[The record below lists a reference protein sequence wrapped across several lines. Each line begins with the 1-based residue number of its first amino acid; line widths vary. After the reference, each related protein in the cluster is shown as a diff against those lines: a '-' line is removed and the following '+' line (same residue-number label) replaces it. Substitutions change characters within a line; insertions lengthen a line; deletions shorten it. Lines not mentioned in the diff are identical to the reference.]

1 MDGQEPKTA
10 FITGAAS
17 GLGRELAR
25 QYLAAGW
32 RVAVFD
38 CDHAGL
44 AAAWPDADARVL
56 VLPGDV
62 RSEHDLAGAR
72 DRVLTEW
79 GRIDLLVNNAGV
91 ALAGALEACS
101 ADDWEWIVQ
110 INLLGV
116 VRGCRLFL
124 PAMRAQRAGHVVNVA
139 SMAGLLY
146 PPGMAAYCATKAG
159 VIALSEVLQAELDGS
174 GIGVSVVCPAFFR
187 TGLARTSRTATP
199 ELRRVIEHLV
209 GDSTVPAARI
219 AAAIRAGVSHRR
231 FLITTHR
238 RESLVW
244 LCKRLLPQTWFFR
257 LMMRALRATR
267 PS

>member
-1 MDGQEPKTA
+1 MNGQGPRTV

-17 GLGRELAR
+17 GLGCELAR
-25 QYLAAGW
+25 QYLVAGW

-38 CDHAGL
+38 CDQAGL
-44 AAAWPDADARVL
+44 AAAWLGAEANVL

-62 RSEHDLAGAR
+62 RSEDDLGAAR
-72 DRVLTEW
+72 DRVLAEW

-91 ALAGALEACS
+91 ALAGDLEACS
-101 ADDWEWIVQ
+101 ADDWDWIVQ

-116 VRGCRLFL
+116 VRGCRVFL
-124 PAMRAQRAGHVVNVA
+124 PAMRAQRDGHVVNIA

-146 PPGMAAYCATKAG
+146 PPGMSAYCATKAG
-159 VIALSEVLQAELDGS
+159 VVALSEVLQAELAGS
-174 GIGVSVVCPAFFR
+174 GVGVSVVCPAFFR
-187 TGLARTSRTATP
+187 TGLARTSRTVTS
-199 ELRRVIEHLV
+199 ELRRTIEHLV

-219 AAAIRAGVSHRR
+219 AAAIRAGVSRRR

-244 LCKRLLPQTWFFR
+244 MCKRLLPQAWFFR
-257 LMMRALRATR
+257 LMMRALRTAR